1 MSGVRVAV
9 IGAGLSGLRAAQDL
23 SRAGYDV
30 TVLEASG
37 RVGGRASGTV
47 RSGFSLDGTMPLVR
61 SCNQALLTFVEHA
74 DLGASML
81 PPRAVVPSQIYQRSV
96 VAIETSGLKELA
108 AIPGVSMWD
117 KKRLL
122 RLPRLMDRYRSKLDP
137 HRPELAEGLDY
148 RSARDFATLYL
159 GKSLWN
165 YWVSPET
172 TGDYVSD
179 ENELS
184 RVAFL
189 LSRIASREGTAALGV
204 MRQGLWQLAERVA
217 EDLAVHRGVVAEQIS
232 ERPGGG
238 YRIQTRSEAGGA
250 TQGEASLPAS
260 IEVDAVVVATSPEE
274 AGRVAAPLLVP
285 AERDYFARYRGG
297 PTASIVM
304 ALSVPLGTHAQFI
317 RVPKAEASAIE
328 CYLAEAGTIGGR
340 APDGKGLVT
349 LRANER
355 FASANLSAAD
365 DVVEKSLLSA
375 FSRFHPKAADQIE
388 FVEVRRTANGNPN
401 FHVGA
406 YRELGRFARVQA
418 DRCNAGRRLY
428 FAGDYLA
435 GPGPEQVVGSG
446 RRAAAA
452 LRANLEN

>member
-1 MSGVRVAV
+1 M
-9 IGAGLSGLRAAQDL
+9 RAAQDL

-47 RSGFSLDGTMPLVR
+47 RSGFSLDGAMPLVR
-61 SCNQALLTFVEHA
+61 SCDQALLSFVEHA
-74 DLGASML
+74 ELGASML
-81 PPRAVVPSQIYQRSV
+81 PPRAVVPSQVYQRSV
-96 VAIETSGLKELA
+96 GAIETSGLKELA
-108 AIPGVSMWD
+108 SIPGVSMWD

-122 RLPRLMDRYRSKLDP
+122 RLPRLMDRYRGKLDP
-137 HRPELAEGLDY
+137 HRPELAEDLDY

-189 LSRIASREGTAALGV
+189 LSRIASREGKAALGV

-217 EDLAVHRGVVAEQIS
+217 EDLTVHRGVVAEQIS

-238 YRIQTRSEAGGA
+238 YLVQTRSEAGGA
-250 TQGEASLPAS
+250 TSLPES

-285 AERDYFARYRGG
+285 AERDYFARYCGG

-328 CYLAEAGTIGGR
+328 CYLAETGTIDGR

-349 LRANER
+349 LRANEC

-365 DVVEKSLLSA
+365 EVVEKSLLSA

-406 YRELGRFARVQA
+406 YRELGRLARVQA
-418 DRCNAGRRLY
+418 DRCRAGRRLY

-452 LRANLEN
+452 LRANLET